1 MKFKEEV
8 VIFGKI
14 FISFIIII
22 SIIIFF
28 YLKEKGE
35 WGEYTPYKECRG
47 YIDWRN
53 KNEKTWQIFKFETF
67 VSALVSFII
76 AWLVNHKII

>member
-1 MKFKEEV
+1 MF

-14 FISFIIII
+14 FISFIIVV
-22 SIIIFF
+22 SIIMFL

-35 WGEYTPYKECRG
+35 WEEYTPYKKCRG

-53 KNEKTWQIFKFETF
+53 KNEKTWQIYKFETF

>member
-14 FISFIIII
+14 FISFIIVV
-22 SIIIFF
+22 SIIMFF

-35 WGEYTPYKECRG
+35 WDDYIPYKECRG

-53 KNEKTWQIFKFETF
+53 KNEKTWQIYKFETF